1 MKKLTLII
9 VVIFFMISSIQSQDI
24 IYKKDGNKINV
35 YNMEILENLT
45 KYVKD
50 ADSSGS
56 TMIMNNDEIS
66 FISFGNGDL
75 RFFEKESRAIQRYN
89 YKKNLI
95 NYHLFDLIV
104 NNFKISYERI
114 LLNGKIGIQIPFAI
128 GYGGNIS
135 GFDNVDNKF
144 YTGLALNFY
153 PTGQGK
159 VRYFMGPA
167 VNVGTGN
174 YEDYNG
180 YYNSLEPY
188 DETYDTFILR
198 FYVNNGVMFSPIPEL
213 SLSAVGSIG
222 IRYVENNS
230 STIESVKTV
239 GAFSFNLSYRF

>member
-1 MKKLTLII
+1 
-9 VVIFFMISSIQSQDI
+9 
-24 IYKKDGNKINV
+24 
-35 YNMEILENLT
+35 
-45 KYVKD
+45 
-50 ADSSGS
+50 
-56 TMIMNNDEIS
+56 
-66 FISFGNGDL
+66 
-75 RFFEKESRAIQRYN
+75 
-89 YKKNLI
+89 
-95 NYHLFDLIV
+95 
-104 NNFKISYERI
+104 
-114 LLNGKIGIQIPFAI
+114 
-128 GYGGNIS
+128 
-135 GFDNVDNKF
+135 
-144 YTGLALNFY
+144 
-153 PTGQGK
+153 
-159 VRYFMGPA
+159 MGPA